1 MAIPT
6 YKILIVDD
14 EAMTRDLISS
24 VLSSKG
30 HKCETAVDGA
40 HALEMALANGFDA
53 VITDIVM
60 PEMDGIALTRELLKI
75 NPELPVMIIT
85 GFSDE
90 HYYEDSVNAGASDFI
105 NKPFSIAELLARF
118 QKMMRDHEILNE
130 IKERE
135 KEMER
140 ISSEMIAGV
149 QHDSM
154 QRVTALKKEIESL
167 KKTLQTGHAV

>member
-1 MAIPT
+1 MTIST

-14 EAMTRDLISS
+14 EATTRDLISS

-30 HKCETAVDGA
+30 HRCETAVDGA
-40 HALEMALANGFDA
+40 QALDRALAETFDA

-60 PEMDGIALTRELLKI
+60 PEMDGITLTREVLKI
-75 NPELPVMIIT
+75 NPSLPVMVIT

-105 NKPFSIAELLARF
+105 NKPFSVAELLARF
-118 QKMMRDHEILNE
+118 QKMMRDHEISNQ
-130 IKERE
+130 IMARE
-135 KEMER
+135 KELEK
-140 ISSEMIAGV
+140 IGAEMIAGV

-154 QRVTALKKEIESL
+154 QRVAALKKEIESL
-167 KKTLQTGHAV
+167 RKNLQAGHAA

>member
-1 MAIPT
+1 MTIST
-6 YKILIVDD
+6 YKILIADD

-30 HKCETAVDGA
+30 HRCETAIDGA
-40 HALEMALANGFDA
+40 QALDMALAGTFDA

-75 NPELPVMIIT
+75 NPSLPVMVIT
-85 GFSDE
+85 GFNDE

-105 NKPFSIAELLARF
+105 NKPFSIAEFLARF
-118 QKMMRDHEILNE
+118 QKMMRAHEI
-130 IKERE
+130 ITQIMAHE
-135 KEMER
+135 KEIEK

-167 KKTLQTGHAV
+167 KKNLQPGHAV

>member
-1 MAIPT
+1 MAIST

-30 HKCETAVDGA
+30 HRCETAVNGA
-40 HALEMALANGFDA
+40 QALDKALAETFDA

-75 NPELPVMIIT
+75 NPELPIMIIT

-118 QKMMRDHEILNE
+118 QKMMHIREI
-130 IKERE
+130 IAQIRVHE
-135 KEMER
+135 KELEKVG
-140 ISSEMIAGV
+140 SEMIAGI

-167 KKTLQTGHAV
+167 KKTLQAGHAV

>member
-1 MAIPT
+1 MTIQT
-6 YKILIVDD
+6 YKILIADD
-14 EAMTRDLISS
+14 EAMTRDLVSS

-30 HKCETAVDGA
+30 HKCEIAINGA
-40 HALEMALANGFDA
+40 QALDMALENGFDA

-60 PEMDGIALTRELLKI
+60 PGMDGIALTRELLKI
-75 NPELPVMIIT
+75 NPELPVMVIT

-118 QKMMRDHEILNE
+118 QKMMRDREIINE
-130 IKERE
+130 IKARE
-135 KEMER
+135 KEIER
-140 ISSEMIAGV
+140 IGAEMIAGV
-149 QHDSM
+149 QHDST

-167 KKTLQTGHAV
+167 KKNLKAGQAA